1 MKNKILSYYF
11 GKGFNI
17 FFFIHTNYIIL
28 KKKSRF
34 FFLKI
39 PYIYFLKSQSQ
50 NEIISFIFPNY
61 FCYVSFLRHIIQLY
75 NKLSSF
81 YYLRLK
87 LKGLGYRIVH
97 ISNNLVKIFFN
108 RSNFF
113 YLHLP
118 MSVLFKYKIRR
129 LFFISTKLT
138 DLRNL
143 MITLL
148 LVKKYI
154 VYRLSGLFYPR
165 QIILLKPGKNKF
177 R

>member
-1 MKNKILSYYF
+1 MKKKNLSFYF
-11 GKGFNI
+11 GKQFNI
-17 FFFIHTNYIIL
+17 YFFFKANYIIL
-28 KKKSRF
+28 KKKTRF
-34 FFLKI
+34 FFLKL
-39 PYIYFLKSQSQ
+39 PY
-50 NEIISFIFPNY
+50 NY
-61 FCYVSFLRHIIQLY
+61 FYKIENKIINIIFNNYFHYISLFKHIVQLY
-75 NKLSSF
+75 SKLISF

-97 ISNNLVKIFFN
+97 ISKNLIKIFFN

-118 MSVLFKYKIRR
+118 LTILFKYKIRR
-129 LFFISTKLT
+129 LFFLSTKLM

-143 MITLL
+143 MITFLL
-148 LVKKYI
+148 LKKYI
-154 VYRLSGLFYPR
+154 IYRLSGLFYPR

>member
-1 MKNKILSYYF
+1 MKKKISVYF
-11 GKGFNI
+11 GKHFNVYI
-17 FFFIHTNYIIL
+17 LIRSNYIIL

-39 PYIYFLKSQSQ
+39 PYIYFYKLKKNIVSF
-50 NEIISFIFPNY
+50 NFINYFNYISF
-61 FCYVSFLRHIIQLY
+61 LKHIIQLY

-81 YYLRLK
+81 FYLRLK
-87 LKGLGYRIVH
+87 LKGLGYRIIH
-97 ISNNLVKIFFN
+97 ISKNLIKIFFN

-113 YLHLP
+113 YIHL
-118 MSVLFKYKIRR
+118 SKTILFKYKIRR
-129 LFFISTKLT
+129 LFFLSTKLI

-143 MITLL
+143 MITFLL
-148 LVKKYI
+148 LKKYI
-154 VYRLSGLFYPR
+154 IYRLSGIFYPR